1 MLALGQAIAA
11 VGTASNTTW
20 KMHSKTEGTFKKIE
34 SISVDDAWDV
44 QRRRGLKPLARTRQD
59 VQ

>member
-1 MLALGQAIAA
+1 
-11 VGTASNTTW
+11 
-20 KMHSKTEGTFKKIE
+20 MHSKTEGVFRKIE
-34 SISVDDAWDV
+34 SISVDDAWDI